1 MGWNTGAVVPPGQKT
16 EEKISEFLLFIF
28 QFNNNFKYLVKC
40 SCKLN
45 LCQLHFKHYNFFI
58 PKVVKKLNFEA
69 ALSAATSDLKISF
82 RTLYIKTCMY

>member
-45 LCQLHFKHYNFFI
+45 LCQLHRKCLQVFNTKN
-58 PKVVKKLNFEA
+58 VEKLNSGA
-69 ALSAATSDLKISF
+69 A
-82 RTLYIKTCMY
+82 